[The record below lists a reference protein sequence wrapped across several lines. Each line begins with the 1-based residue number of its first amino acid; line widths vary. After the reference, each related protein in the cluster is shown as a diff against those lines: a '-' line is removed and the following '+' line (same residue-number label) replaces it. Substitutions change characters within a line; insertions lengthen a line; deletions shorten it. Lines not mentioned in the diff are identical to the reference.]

1 MWCLL
6 QDLEI
11 YSPFFYLRITET
23 VFYIYFDLD
32 QSVHLYVA
40 VVWILPGFP
49 ETIQILVLGCMW
61 DDAWVGIGE
70 KFFESYED
78 LKILVSMDL

>member
-23 VFYIYFDLD
+23 VFYIYFDVD

-40 VVWILPGFP
+40 VV
-49 ETIQILVLGCMW
+49 
-61 DDAWVGIGE
+61 
-70 KFFESYED
+70 
-78 LKILVSMDL
+78 